1 MHYLS
6 DSRSGIGRPV
16 NQMLIKEENKKCLF
30 NLLNKNHEMA
40 RADMVRVT
48 GLSPT
53 TVSALVEEL
62 VAENLV
68 VETGYAK
75 TLQIG
80 RKPINLRIN
89 ASGRQIPVFT
99 FDREGIR
106 FTLYN
111 LQMEVLETIFISH
124 DSDRYGGFNADSK
137 NAAPDAGEDYARIM
151 EDVLL
156 HQSAQY
162 KAEIAV
168 AVCICFPGAFLKD
181 ETLFS
186 LASMRISLSVDALK
200 DLEKRLNVPIFI
212 GNISQALAYAE
223 KKRLDASGNETDDL
237 IYVNVCCG
245 VGAGIIYK
253 GDVLA
258 GNGGF
263 AGEIGHVTINYKGH
277 RCVCGGRGCLEHY
290 VNLDAIIER
299 LSQVAKLSP
308 NCSLLR
314 HMNEN
319 GGILTLEMIRDA
331 YDSGEADIVE
341 AVNDIALQ
349 LLSGIY
355 SMACVTG
362 IRNIVIGGGIERLG
376 FGFLNRLRHLAGK
389 DTGNRFL
396 YGLTFD
402 YGRVALSDAGIG
414 VAEYFIDKRFGQA
427 R

>member
-6 DSRSGIGRPV
+6 DAKSGGRTV

-62 VAENLV
+62 VKENLV

-89 ASGRQIPVFT
+89 AAGRQIPVF
-99 FDREGIR
+99 FFSREGLK

-111 LQMEVLETIFISH
+111 LQMEILETIFVPH
-124 DSDRYGGFNADSK
+124 DSGKYGGFEDGCSNC
-137 NAAPDAGEDYARIM
+137 APDAGEDYARIM
-151 EDVLL
+151 ENVLR
-156 HQSAQY
+156 QSEQY
-162 KAEIAV
+162 RAEIAV

-181 ETLFS
+181 QTLFS
-186 LASMRISLSVDALK
+186 LTSMRVSLSVDTLKALE
-200 DLEKRLNVPIFI
+200 DRLKVPFFI
-212 GNISQALAYAE
+212 GNISQALAYGE
-223 KKRLDASGNETDDL
+223 KKRLEASGCDREDL
-237 IYVNVCCG
+237 IYVNVCEG

-258 GNGGF
+258 GGGGF

-290 VNLDAIIER
+290 TNLNAIVER
-299 LSQVAKLSP
+299 LSQVARLSP
-308 NCSLLR
+308 NCSLLAK
-314 HMNEN
+314 MNEN
-319 GGILTLEMIRDA
+319 GGNLTLEMIRDA
-331 YDSGEADIVE
+331 YDSGETDVAE

-362 IRNIVIGGGIERLG
+362 IQHIVIGGGIEKLG
-376 FGFLNRLRHLAGK
+376 ERFLERLRHLAGK
-389 DTGNRFL
+389 DTSNLLL
-396 YGLTFD
+396 YGLTFE
-402 YGRVALSDAGIG
+402 YGQLELTDAGLG
-414 VAEYFIDKRFGQA
+414 VAEYFIDKRFGLA